1 VGNGSALGISA
12 SAAIKNFGGL
22 GTVRWES
29 LAASNRDLKRG
40 LAWCC
45 RRAARAGKEGEH

>member
-1 VGNGSALGISA
+1 MGNGSALGISA
-12 SAAIKNFGGL
+12 SAVIENFGGF

-40 LAWCC
+40 QRCC
-45 RRAARAGKEGEH
+45 GIAARAGKEGRH